1 MTTQPLPERPN
12 LEQLKHQAKTLLR
25 SAREKDPAALARFRT
40 LPAFAGQSDAALAHA
55 PLALHDAQSVIAR
68 EHGFPSWNALRE
80 RVEELTLAFEAA
92 LEQFVAAATEGRTE
106 RAARL
111 LALHPRIARASFH
124 AALVL
129 GDAPFI
135 EARLGENPA
144 LATTGSG
151 PRGWQP
157 LHYVC
162 HSTAHGGAPERLA
175 GLAAIARRLLSLGAD
190 PNLRFPWRHH
200 GVQRPVLWG
209 AAVFARALPLAQVL
223 LEAGASPNDGVTL
236 PLAAAAGDLPVL
248 ELLRTHGVDVNSA
261 WATDGSAAL
270 YAILHWA
277 KNADG
282 VRWLLQHGAQPDP
295 VFAPNGETP
304 LHVIARQW
312 DAASAELFVRYGA
325 DPDTFDWRLVSAQVP
340 AARKT
345 FLDDARK
352 RRGRDAASSQ
362 EDNLSVR
369 MASAALSAFTIPDDI
384 LSMITERARPGA
396 SLIVS
401 DRELP
406 LHENGS
412 GTEFVVLTK

>member
-1 MTTQPLPERPN
+1 MDFYI
-12 LEQLKHQAKTLLR
+12 KLLTSR
-25 SAREKDPAALARFRT
+25 DFLIAALAAIAVASVVFT
-40 LPAFAGQSDAALAHA
+40 LGGQFIVRSDMK
-55 PLALHDAQSVIAR
+55 DRIK
-68 EHGFPSWNALRE
+68 
-80 RVEELTLAFEAA
+80 RVA
-92 LEQFVAAATEGRTE
+92 LEREKL
-106 RAARL
+106 RA
-111 LALHPRIARASFH
+111 
-124 AALVL
+124 
-129 GDAPFI
+129 
-135 EARLGENPA
+135 EEMARLGENPA

-325 DPDTFDWRLVSAQVP
+325 DPARRRADGRTPYAVAELNGNRVVADWLRAQGAPTELSAIDRFVATCSRGDRAAAEVMLAEHP
-340 AARKT
+340 ALRAEIGPEHYVA
-345 FLDDARK
+345 L
-352 RRGRDAASSQ
+352 RRAA
-362 EDNLSVR
+362 ERNDL
-369 MASAALSAFTIPDDI
+369 AALETMLACGFDPNVPDDDI
-384 LSMITERARPGA
+384 GATALHRAAMEGWPEATRTLLAHGA
-396 SLIVS
+396 AVAAC
-401 DRELP
+401 DREFHAPPLIWAAEGARSGRPYPFETNRLP
-406 LHENGS
+406 RI
-412 GTEFVVLTK
+412 T